1 MYRLEKQKIVKS
13 KIVCTIGPAT
23 NSEENLKK
31 LAELGCDVMRLNFSH
46 ASKDEQ
52 VMVDLFNRIRKNCPG
67 TAILCDIQGPKI
79 RIGMIEDRV
88 YLKTGEKFRIYTKEI
103 VGNEK
108 ECSISYKGFL
118 NDIKKGSFI
127 FINDGLVRLQTLEV
141 NKKDGYADFIITAGG
156 EISSKKGVNIPEGEL
171 STKNPT
177 EKDIRDL
184 TLIAK
189 LNPEYVAASFVGNAR
204 EVKEIRSILS
214 NGGAFNVKII
224 SKIERPIGLKN
235 FDEIL
240 KESDGI
246 MVARGDLGVEIPAE
260 DVPRWQKT
268 MIKKCNQAGKPVIVA
283 TQMLESMIQN
293 PVPTRAEVNDIYN
306 AVNDRTDAVMLSGET
321 SVGKYWQEA
330 VTYMSTIAAKAE
342 KFIPE
347 QDPDN
352 FDSED
357 QEIVETAGHAVYTIT
372 KELMEIGYRAK
383 CVVITR
389 SGKTAQLIAKYRP
402 KYPILAI
409 SNDIQVVRQLK
420 LVWGVFPVYMTLN
433 MDNELESII
442 KEGIKQLVEYGL
454 LGRSEYA
461 IVLMPSRLV
470 QSRNPIIGLYYPN
483 DILADTEIV
492 EKEYSIDNIK
502 EKL

>member
-1 MYRLEKQKIVKS
+1 
-13 KIVCTIGPAT
+13 
-23 NSEENLKK
+23 
-31 LAELGCDVMRLNFSH
+31 
-46 ASKDEQ
+46 
-52 VMVDLFNRIRKNCPG
+52 
-67 TAILCDIQGPKI
+67 
-79 RIGMIEDRV
+79 
-88 YLKTGEKFRIYTKEI
+88 
-103 VGNEK
+103 
-108 ECSISYKGFL
+108 
-118 NDIKKGSFI
+118 
-127 FINDGLVRLQTLEV
+127 LVRLQTLEV

>member
-1 MYRLEKQKIVKS
+1 MFRLEKTKIVKS

-31 LAELGCDVMRLNFSH
+31 LVELGCDLMRLNFSH

-52 VMVDLFNRIRKNCPG
+52 VMIDLFNRIRKCCPE

-79 RIGMIEDRV
+79 RIGMLQDRV
-88 YLKTGEKFRIYTKEI
+88 YLKTGEKFRIHINEM

-108 ECSISYKGFL
+108 ECSISYKGFI

-127 FINDGLVRLQTLEV
+127 FINDGLVRLQALEI
-141 NKKDGYADFIITAGG
+141 NKEKGYADFEVTAGG

-171 STKNPT
+171 STRNPT
-177 EKDIRDL
+177 EKDIKDL
-184 TLIAK
+184 KLIAK
-189 LNPEYVAASFVGNAR
+189 LYPEYVAASFVANAR
-204 EVKEIRSILS
+204 EVREIRAILA
-214 NGGAFNVKII
+214 NGGASNVKII
-224 SKIERPIGLKN
+224 SKIERPVALKN

-260 DVPRWQKT
+260 DVPRWQKM

-306 AVNDRTDAVMLSGET
+306 AINDRSDAVMLSGET

-330 VTYMSTIAAKAE
+330 VSYMSTIAAKAE

-347 QDPDN
+347 QDPDA
-352 FDSED
+352 FDSDD
-357 QEIVETAGHAVYTIT
+357 QEVFETAGHAIYTIT
-372 KELMEIGYRAK
+372 KEFIAIGYRAK
-383 CVVITR
+383 CVVFTR
-389 SGKTAQLIAKYRP
+389 SGRTARLIAKYRP
-402 KYPILAI
+402 KFPILAI

-420 LVWGVFPVYMTLN
+420 LVWGVIPIHLN
-433 MDNELESII
+433 MDMDKDIESII
-442 KEGIKQLVEYGL
+442 KEGIKQLVEFGF
-454 LGRSEYA
+454 LGRTEYA
-461 IVLMPSRLV
+461 IVSLPSRLAET
-470 QSRNPIIGLYYPN
+470 RNPVIGLYYPEDLLVN
-483 DILADTEIV
+483 IEIQQKQYKI
-492 EKEYSIDNIK
+492 EG
-502 EKL
+502 